1 MKNFIEKFTSL
12 AYWLRTMT
20 ERVIKQP
27 LQVQQLHA
35 EIERLRERPRYQDR
49 KCLVPFGHKVY
60 SQNDEDGIIREIF
73 NRIGVT
79 NRTFVEFGV
88 GNGLENNTLAL
99 LFDGWNG
106 LWIEGSCRYVKKI
119 REGFSTVVDSGQLA
133 VTQSFITTENI
144 NGLIS
149 RNIAESEIDLLSID
163 IDGNDFHIF
172 KSIDCVRPRVVVIE
186 YNAKF
191 VPPVMFCMQYNKSHA
206 WASDDCF
213 SASLKYLEVNFA
225 AFGYSL
231 VGCSVTGV
239 NAFFVRNDLVED
251 NFLEPFTAEHH
262 FEPAR
267 YFLAGIPSGHRP
279 SYRTLETSLPR
290 R

>member
-1 MKNFIEKFTSL
+1 M
-12 AYWLRTMT
+12 
-20 ERVIKQP
+20 
-27 LQVQQLHA
+27 
-35 EIERLRERPRYQDR
+35 
-49 KCLVPFGHKVY
+49 PFGHKEY

-106 LWIEGSCRYVKKI
+106 LWIEGSSRYVKKI
-119 REGFSTVVDSGQLA
+119 RKGFSTVVDSGQLA

-144 NGLIS
+144 NDLIS
-149 RNIAESEIDLLSID
+149 RNIDESEIDLLSID
-163 IDGNDFHIF
+163 IDGNDFHVF

-191 VPPVMFCMQYNKSHA
+191 VPPVMFCMQYNESHA

-225 AFGYSL
+225 TYGYSL

-239 NAFFVRNDLVED
+239 NAFFVRNDLIED
-251 NFLEPFTAEHH
+251 NFLEPFTAEQH

-279 SYRTLETSLPR
+279 SYRTLEKSLPQR
-290 R
+290 